1 MEEQVV
7 LVDDMDNPLGAAP
20 KLEAHRAG
28 ALHRAISVFLFNS
41 EGEMLLQRR
50 AAEKYHSPSL
60 WSNACC
66 SHPRPGEAP
75 HAAAVRRL
83 QEEMGLEAPLGF
95 AFSFIYKAALD
106 DGLWEHE
113 FDHVF
118 VGWLNDTPIPD
129 SSEVAEWRWVS
140 PSAIAAELAS
150 HPDRFTVWF
159 PLAFTELQRRGI
171 GPAPRRTATSRR
183 PLG

>member
-75 HAAAVRRL
+75 HAAALRRL
-83 QEEMGLEAPLGF
+83 PEEMGLEAPPRS
-95 AFSFIYKAALD
+95 AFSVIHTAAP
-106 DGLWEHE
+106 DGGQW
-113 FDHVF
+113 
-118 VGWLNDTPIPD
+118 T
-129 SSEVAEWRWVS
+129 
-140 PSAIAAELAS
+140 
-150 HPDRFTVWF
+150 
-159 PLAFTELQRRGI
+159 
-171 GPAPRRTATSRR
+171 
-183 PLG
+183 